1 MDNSFLKFIQRLK
14 LLPGVQVRIV
24 LTNGATANN
33 GTGGIPYVLTGS
45 LVAEIDDRLQLSP
58 FPCPPVNVESETSTD
73 FLLIDLGTSSVTILA
88 PGTSG
93 ANPTTI
99 TLTGIVAVNLNSIQ
113 LIAPVTPI

>member
-1 MDNSFLKFIQRLK
+1 MSNSFPKFLQALK
-14 LLPGVQVRIV
+14 LLPGVQVHVV

-45 LVAEIDDRLQLSP
+45 LVAEIDDRIQVT
-58 FPCPPVNVESETSTD
+58 FPQSGDSANSE
-73 FLLIDLGTSSVTILA
+73 FLLIDLGSTGVTILA

-99 TLTGIVAVNLNSIQ
+99 TLSGIIALNLNSIQ
-113 LIAPVTPI
+113 LIAPVTPL